1 MEHEKDKF
9 QKFLDDF
16 NYYHSNIKYTTKQS
30 KTQINFLDGAVMKK
44 SNQLG
49 TDFFL
54 KPTDTHQYLH
64 ASSCHVS
71 YFKWSLPY
79 NEILKLNRIIN
90 TVMN

>member
-1 MEHEKDKF
+1 
-9 QKFLDDF
+9 
-16 NYYHSNIKYTTKQS
+16 
-30 KTQINFLDGAVMKK
+30 MKK